1 MRAQYGIPY
10 RDSGSSDF
18 EFDFFR
24 PDNDDKLPLVIF
36 VHGGGWISGDRTMFR
51 DEAIWLADKGYA
63 CACPSYRLAPL
74 HPFPAAVSDVQS
86 MVAYARREAPNL
98 GIDPNLVAVI
108 GNSAGGHLAAMT
120 ALLDHPLDP
129 SLEFGGMS
137 PKANSAVAIS
147 PITDLTD
154 PRAQHLPIA
163 WSFLEQFMACPFEG
177 HEVLWH
183 QASPI
188 HHVSRDAAPLLII
201 HGDEDDVVPVEQ
213 SQRLASALTSAGAHT
228 ALEVLNGEMHSF
240 SLEGWFRIRSL
251 YLNWVE
257 DLVGAPA

>member
-10 RDSGSSDF
+10 HETGPSEL

-24 PDNDDKLPLVIF
+24 PDHDETLPLVVF

-51 DEAIWLADKGYA
+51 DEAIWLAEKGYA

-74 HPFPAAVSDVQS
+74 HPFPAAVSDVQT
-86 MVAYARREAPNL
+86 MVAYARRESSSLA
-98 GIDPNLVAVI
+98 IDPTCVAVI

-129 SLEFGGMS
+129 KLDLGGFS
-137 PKANSAVAIS
+137 PKADTAVAIS

-154 PRAQHLPIA
+154 PRGQHLPIA

-177 HEVLWH
+177 HELLWH
-183 QASPI
+183 QASPL
-188 HHVSRDAAPLLII
+188 HHVSGTASPLLII

-213 SQRLASALTSAGAHT
+213 SQRLAEALTTAGAQT
-228 ALEVLNGEMHSF
+228 ALEVLHGEMHSF

-251 YLNWVE
+251 YLNWVG
-257 DLVGAPA
+257 DSVGAPA